1 MLYNRCSVIS
11 DKFPPYLFG
20 LLLTLLLTLLLCA
33 CDNQPLPGKQ
43 AEERPVVV
51 FKAHPV
57 ALFDRTE
64 ALGTARSRES
74 VEISARIAGRVEK
87 ILFRDGQQVKAGQVI
102 VRMEQDEEQAQLG
115 AATAQLAEHRR
126 EIKRL
131 ETLLARK
138 AAARRDLDERK
149 TLATVATSTIKQIT
163 ARIDEL
169 TLKAPF
175 AGGLGIRRISP
186 GAMLQPGTVITTLDD
201 ATLIKLDFTIPSTEL
216 EGLSV
221 GAAIQASCDALPG
234 ATFSGSL
241 TGIDSRIDPVTRSI
255 LLRAEIDNRD
265 GRLIPGMLMRIE
277 LRKHERQGFMVP
289 EESVTQKQDKH
300 FLTLMNAEGKAEI
313 RPVETGLR
321 RHGQVEIT
329 AGLAADELV
338 VVRGMGFV
346 KPGQPLSVSETWQS
360 LPLPTAAGR

>member
-1 MLYNRCSVIS
+1 MQLMLYNRCSAIS
-11 DKFPPYLFG
+11 CKFSSYGLW
-20 LLLTLLLTLLLCA
+20 LLLTLLLSA

-74 VEISARIAGRVEK
+74 VDISARVVGRVEE
-87 ILFRDGQQVKAGQVI
+87 ILFSDGQQVNRGQVI
-102 VRMEQDEEQAQLG
+102 VRMDQDEAQAQLA

-149 TLATVATSTIKQIT
+149 TLATVAANTIKQIT

-175 AGGLGIRRISP
+175 AGRLGIRRVSP
-186 GAMLQPGTVITTLDD
+186 GAMLQPGDVITTLDD
-201 ATLIKLDFTIPSTEL
+201 ASLIKLDFTIPSTEL
-216 EGLSV
+216 AGLRV
-221 GAAIQASCDALPG
+221 GAEIQASCDALPG
-234 ATFSGSL
+234 TTFSGRLS
-241 TGIDSRIDPVTRSI
+241 GIDSRIDPVSRSI

-265 GRLIPGMLMRIE
+265 GRVMPGMLMRIA
-277 LRKHERQGFMVP
+277 LRKHERESFLVP

-300 FLTLMNAEGKAEI
+300 FLTLVNTDGKAEI
-313 RPVETGLR
+313 RAVETGLR
-321 RHGQVEIT
+321 RYGQVEII
-329 AGLAADELV
+329 AGLAAGELV
-338 VVRGMGFV
+338 VVRGMGFI
-346 KPGQPLSVSETWQS
+346 KPGQHLTVSETWQS
-360 LPLPTAAGR
+360 LPATTGQ

>member
-1 MLYNRCSVIS
+1 MQLMLYNHCSVIS
-11 DKFPPYLFG
+11 YNFSSCALG
-20 LLLTLLLTLLLCA
+20 LLLTLLLCA

-43 AEERPVVV
+43 TEERQVVV

-74 VEISARIAGRVEK
+74 VDISARVVGRVEE
-87 ILFRDGQQVKAGQVI
+87 ILFGDGQQVNRGQVI
-102 VRMEQDEEQAQLG
+102 VRMDQGEAQAQLG

-149 TLATVATSTIKQIT
+149 TLATVAASAIKQIT

-175 AGGLGIRRISP
+175 AGRLGIRRVSP
-186 GAMLQPGTVITTLDD
+186 GAMLQPGDVITTLDD
-201 ATLIKLDFTIPSTEL
+201 ASLIKLDFTIPSTEL
-216 EGLSV
+216 AGLSV
-221 GAAIQASCDALPG
+221 GAEIQASCDALPG
-234 ATFSGSL
+234 TTFSGRLS
-241 TGIDSRIDPVTRSI
+241 GIDSRIDPVSRSI

-265 GRLIPGMLMRIE
+265 GRVIPGMLMRIE
-277 LRKHERQGFMVP
+277 LRKHERESFLVP
-289 EESVTQKQDKH
+289 EESVTQKQEQH
-300 FLTLMNAEGKAEI
+300 FLTLVNADGKAEI
-313 RPVETGLR
+313 RVVETGLR
-321 RHGQVEIT
+321 RHGQVEII
-329 AGLAADELV
+329 AGLAEGELV
-338 VVRGMGFV
+338 VVRGMGFI
-346 KPGQPLSVSETWQS
+346 KPGQHLTVSETWQS
-360 LPLPTAAGR
+360 LPATTGQ